1 MKRHTYIEKSTLD
14 KFKRSSSKNKAN
26 DKQTSNN
33 QKLPLFKLFGCLLQE
48 DHEVNKVEEFDDD
61 SSDSDIEDHY

>member
-1 MKRHTYIEKSTLD
+1 MSVISLMKRHTYIEKSTLD

-33 QKLPLFKLFGCLLQE
+33 QKLPLFKLFGCLLLE
-48 DHEVNKVEEFDDD
+48 
-61 SSDSDIEDHY
+61 